1 MQSLNIEEPFAGKYA
16 LFELGFRPF
25 FLLAGLSALVLVMS
39 WVGVY
44 LGLPTYA
51 SYYGP
56 LMWHGHEMIF
66 GYAVAVIAGFL
77 LTAVGNWTGQ
87 KMPKNKPLIVL
98 VVLWCL
104 GRVLPF
110 GYEFVPVWL
119 IAGVD
124 IVFLPCVGVVI
135 GRAILK
141 SKNKRNLF
149 FIPVFSLFTVANV
162 LMHLDAQAG
171 FEGVGKIGERMA
183 LGIVVLIV
191 GVIGG
196 RVIPFFTQAG
206 LRGFKATMSD
216 NVNKLSIVAVA
227 MFAVLYAFFGQQ
239 NMVVGVAALVTA
251 GIHSV
256 KLKGWYTPRIWGE
269 PLLWVLHLSYVWFI
283 VGLVLL
289 GVESFMPLLG
299 KPGLHALTVG
309 LIGGITLGMMS
320 RVSLGHT
327 GRPLQIVTAIKLAFA
342 LINIATLLR
351 VFVPLVS
358 PDFYQFAVT
367 MSGILW
373 CIAFVLF
380 LLVYMPVLIYPRV
393 DGRPG

>member
-1 MQSLNIEEPFAGKYA
+1 MQSLNIDEPFTGKYT

-39 WVGVY
+39 WIGVY
-44 LGLPTYA
+44 FGLPTYA

-66 GYAVAVIAGFL
+66 GYTVAVIAGFL

-87 KMPKNKPLIVL
+87 KMPKNTLLIAL

-110 GYEFVPVWL
+110 FQTFVPVWL

-124 IVFLPCVGVVI
+124 IGFLPCVGVVI
-135 GRAILK
+135 GRAIIK

-149 FIPVFSLFTVANV
+149 FVPIFFLFTIANV
-162 LMHLDAQAG
+162 LMHLDVQADYG
-171 FEGVGKIGERMA
+171 DLGIIGERMA
-183 LGIVVLIV
+183 MGIVVLIV
-191 GVIGG
+191 GIIGG

-206 LRGFKATMSD
+206 LPGFKAKMSD
-216 NVNKLSIVAVA
+216 VVNKASIVAVA
-227 MFAVLYAFFGQQ
+227 MFAVLYAFLGQQ
-239 NMVVGVAALVTA
+239 SMVVGVVAVVTA
-251 GIHSV
+251 GIHAV
-256 KLKGWYTPRIWGE
+256 KLKGWYTSRIWGE

-327 GRPLQIVTAIKLAFA
+327 GRALKIVASIKLTFV
-342 LINIATLLR
+342 LINIAALIR

-358 PDFYQFAVT
+358 PDFYHLAVGT
-367 MSGILW
+367 SGILW
-373 CIAFVLF
+373 CITFVLF
-380 LLVYMPVLIYPRV
+380 LMAYIPVLIYPRV
-393 DGRPG
+393 DGRLG

>member
-25 FLLAGLSALVLVMS
+25 FLLAGLSALVLVLS

-87 KMPKNKPLIVL
+87 KMPKNRPLIAL
-98 VVLWCL
+98 VALWCL

-110 GYEFVPVWL
+110 CHEFISVWL
-119 IAGVD
+119 VAGVD
-124 IVFLPCVGVVI
+124 IIFLPCVGVVI

-171 FEGVGKIGERMA
+171 FDGVGKIGERMA

-216 NVNKLSIVAVA
+216 NVNTLSIVAVA
-227 MFAVLYAFFGQQ
+227 TFAVLYAFLGQQ
-239 NMVVGVAALVTA
+239 SMVVGVAALLTA

-256 KLKGWYTPRIWGE
+256 KLKGWYTSRIWSE
-269 PLLWVLHLSYVWFI
+269 PLLWVLHLSYAWFI
-283 VGLVLL
+283 VGLILL

-309 LIGGITLGMMS
+309 LIGGVTLGMMS

-327 GRPLQIVTAIKLAFA
+327 GRPLQIVTATKLAFV

-358 PDFYQFAVT
+358 PDFYQLAVT
-367 MSGILW
+367 VSGILW

-380 LLVYMPVLIYPRV
+380 LLVYTPVLIYPRV

>member
-1 MQSLNIEEPFAGKYA
+1 MQSLNIEEPYTGRYA

-25 FLLAGLSALVLVMS
+25 FLLAGLSAILLVMS
-39 WVGVY
+39 WVAFY
-44 LGLPTYA
+44 LGLPTYS

-56 LMWHGHEMIF
+56 LMWHAHEMIF
-66 GYAVAVIAGFL
+66 GYTVAVIVGFL

-87 KMPKNKPLIVL
+87 KMPKNGLLIAL
-98 VVLWCL
+98 VILWCL
-104 GRVLPF
+104 GRLLPF
-110 GYEFVPVWL
+110 CQAFVPVWL

-124 IVFLPCVGVVI
+124 VVFLPCVGIVI
-135 GRAILK
+135 GHAIIK

-149 FIPVFSLFTVANV
+149 FIPVFFLFTIANM
-162 LMHLDAQAG
+162 LMHLDAQAD
-171 FEGVGKIGERMA
+171 FDGVGKIGERMA
-183 LGIVVLIV
+183 LGIVVLVV

-206 LRGFKATMSD
+206 LRGFTATMSD

-227 MFAVLYAFFGQQ
+227 MFAVSYSFLGQQ
-239 NMVVGVAALVTA
+239 SEIVGVAALITA

-256 KLKGWYTPRIWGE
+256 RLKGWYSSRIWGE

-283 VGLVLL
+283 IGLVLL
-289 GVESFMPLLG
+289 GMESFIPMLG

-327 GRPLQIVTAIKLAFA
+327 GRSLQIVAATKLAFV
-342 LINIATLLR
+342 LINISALIR
-351 VFVPLVS
+351 VFMPLISPNMYQLAVS
-358 PDFYQFAVT
+358 L
-367 MSGILW
+367 SGVLW
-373 CIAFVLF
+373 CIAFIIF
-380 LLVYMPVLIYPRV
+380 LLVYMPILIYPRV

>member
-1 MQSLNIEEPFAGKYA
+1 MQSLNIEEPYTGKYA

-25 FLLAGLSALVLVMS
+25 FILAGLSALVLVMS

-44 LGLPTYA
+44 FGLPTYA

-56 LMWHGHEMIF
+56 LMWHGHEMFF
-66 GYAVAVIAGFL
+66 GYTVAVIAGFL

-87 KMPKNKPLIVL
+87 VMPKNKLLVAL

-110 GYEFVPVWL
+110 FQAFIPAWL

-124 IVFLPCVGVVI
+124 IVFLPCVGFII
-135 GRAILK
+135 GRAIIK

-149 FIPVFSLFTVANV
+149 FVPVFSLFTIANV

-171 FEGVGKIGERMA
+171 FDGLGKIGERMA

-206 LRGFKATMSD
+206 LRGFKATMND
-216 NVNKLSIVAVA
+216 TVNKLSIVAVA
-227 MFAVLYAFFGQQ
+227 MFAVSYAFLGQQ
-239 NMVVGVAALVTA
+239 SMAVGVVALVAA

-256 KLKGWYTPRIWGE
+256 KLKGWYTSRIWGE
-269 PLLWVLHLSYVWFI
+269 PLLWVLHLSYAWFI
-283 VGLVLL
+283 VGLILL
-289 GVESFMPLLG
+289 GVESFVPLLG

-327 GRPLQIVTAIKLAFA
+327 GRPLQIVTAIKLAFVV
-342 LINIATLLR
+342 INIATLLR
-351 VFVPLVS
+351 VFVPLAS
-358 PDFYQFAVT
+358 PDLYQFAVAV
-367 MSGILW
+367 SGILW
-373 CIAFVLF
+373 CVAFVLF
-380 LLVYMPVLIYPRV
+380 LLVYVPVLIYPRV

>member
-1 MQSLNIEEPFAGKYA
+1 VQSLNIEEPYTGKYA

-44 LGLPTYA
+44 FGLPTYA

-87 KMPKNKPLIVL
+87 KMPKNRLLIAL

-110 GYEFVPVWL
+110 CQAFIPVWL

-124 IVFLPCVGVVI
+124 IVFLPCVGFVV
-135 GRAILK
+135 GRAVIK

-149 FIPVFSLFTVANV
+149 FIPVFLLFTIANV
-162 LMHLDAQAG
+162 LMHMDAQAG
-171 FEGVGKIGERMA
+171 FDGVGKIGERMA

-206 LRGFKATMSD
+206 LRGFKATMRDS
-216 NVNKLSIVAVA
+216 VNKLSIVSVA
-227 MFAVLYAFFGQQ
+227 MFAVSYGFLGQES
-239 NMVVGVAALVTA
+239 MVVGVVALVT
-251 GIHSV
+251 GVIHSV
-256 KLKGWYTPRIWGE
+256 KLKGWYTSRIWGE
-269 PLLWVLHLSYVWFI
+269 PLLWVLHLSYAWFI

-289 GVESFMPLLG
+289 GMESFMPLLG
-299 KPGLHALTVG
+299 QPGLHALTVG
-309 LIGGITLGMMS
+309 LIGGVTLGMMS

-327 GRPLQIVTAIKLAFA
+327 GRPLKIATAIKLAFV
-342 LINIATLLR
+342 LINVATLIR
-351 VFVPLVS
+351 VFVPLAS
-358 PDFYQFAVT
+358 SDLYQLAVAV
-367 MSGILW
+367 SGILW
-373 CIAFVLF
+373 CVVFILF
-380 LLVYMPVLIYPRV
+380 LLVYIPVLIYPRV

>member
-44 LGLPTYA
+44 FGLPTYA

-66 GYAVAVIAGFL
+66 GYTVAVIAGFL

-87 KMPKNKPLIVL
+87 KMPKNTLLIAL

-110 GYEFVPVWL
+110 FQIFVPVWL

-124 IVFLPCVGVVI
+124 IGFLPCVGVVI
-135 GRAILK
+135 GRAIIK
-141 SKNKRNLF
+141 RKNKRNLF
-149 FIPVFSLFTVANV
+149 FVPIFLLFTIANV
-162 LMHLDAQAG
+162 LMHLDAQADYG
-171 FEGVGKIGERMA
+171 DLGIIGERMA
-183 LGIVVLIV
+183 MGIVVLIV

-206 LRGFKATMSD
+206 LQGFNAKMSD
-216 NVNKLSIVAVA
+216 AVNKASIVAVA
-227 MFAVLYAFFGQQ
+227 MFAVLYAFLGQQ
-239 NMVVGVAALVTA
+239 SVVVGVVALVTA
-251 GIHSV
+251 GIHAV
-256 KLKGWYTPRIWGE
+256 KLKGWYTSRLWGE

-309 LIGGITLGMMS
+309 LMGGITLGMMS

-327 GRPLQIVTAIKLAFA
+327 GRALKIVASIKLAFV
-342 LINIATLLR
+342 LINIAALIR

-358 PDFYQFAVT
+358 PDFYHFAVGL
-367 MSGILW
+367 SGILW
-373 CIAFVLF
+373 CITFVLF
-380 LLVYMPVLIYPRV
+380 LMVYIPVLIYPRV

>member
-1 MQSLNIEEPFAGKYA
+1 MQSLNIEEPFTGKYA

-87 KMPKNKPLIVL
+87 KMPKNRPLIAL

-104 GRVLPF
+104 GRLLPF
-110 GYEFVPVWL
+110 VHEFIPVWL

-124 IVFLPCVGVVI
+124 ILFLPCVGLVI
-135 GRAILK
+135 GHAVLK

-149 FIPVFSLFTVANV
+149 FIPVFSLLTVANV

-171 FEGVGKIGERMA
+171 FDGIGKIGERMA

-216 NVNKLSIVAVA
+216 SVNKLSIVAVA
-227 MFAVLYAFFGQQ
+227 MFAVLYAFLGQQ
-239 NMVVGVAALVTA
+239 SMAVGVAALVTA

-256 KLKGWYTPRIWGE
+256 KLKGWYTSRIWGE
-269 PLLWVLHLSYVWFI
+269 PLLWVLHLSYIWFI

-289 GVESFMPLLG
+289 GVESFVPLLG

-327 GRPLQIVTAIKLAFA
+327 GRPLQIVSAIKLAFI

-351 VFVPLVS
+351 VFMPLVS
-358 PDFYQFAVT
+358 PDFYQLAVT
-367 MSGILW
+367 VSGVLW

-380 LLVYMPVLIYPRV
+380 LLVYTPVLIYPRV